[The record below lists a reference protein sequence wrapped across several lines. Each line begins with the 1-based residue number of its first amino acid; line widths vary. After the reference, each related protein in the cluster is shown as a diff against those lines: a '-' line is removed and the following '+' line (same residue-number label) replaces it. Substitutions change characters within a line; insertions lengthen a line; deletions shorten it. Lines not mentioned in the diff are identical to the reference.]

1 MNTSSH
7 NFQHPSRAPV
17 AQSVSFPT
25 NEMKAK
31 DSMYSM
37 PVLCRLE
44 KEKIRIAKDALFEPS
59 EPPSSRRPG
68 DQGPVS
74 LLRKASKAFRQLR
87 DVFEDDLEQ
96 QSYVMVFGD
105 RLSLDLELKNGGLR
119 DNRRTNI
126 FKLEAPLA

>member
-1 MNTSSH
+1 
-7 NFQHPSRAPV
+7 
-17 AQSVSFPT
+17 
-25 NEMKAK
+25 
-31 DSMYSM
+31 MYSM

-44 KEKIRIAKDALFEPS
+44 KEKIRIAKDALFE
-59 EPPSSRRPG
+59 PSSRRPG

-87 DVFEDDLEQ
+87 DVFEDDLKQ
-96 QSYVMVFGD
+96 QGYVMVFGD

-119 DNRRTNI
+119 DNRRANI